1 MYETFMNTVRRFF
14 TPEGFFGFVG
24 GGFSPDKLKWLMLAV
39 FGAAVLSLVV
49 WTVPAYRKWHAGKVA
64 RGGWSAIAVS
74 VPAGLVKL
82 LLLFMV
88 ARFLTEAM
96 VYQAREFKH
105 EHGRVTTRNRSA
117 VLSKWGKPH
126 EQREL
131 KVNFT
136 RKRTWVT
143 RQLKV
148 PGEDGY
154 VTSDSFWKDK
164 AKPVQAVDGK
174 MPLVLTTHE
183 EERDVAVEQRT
194 IQSADVEITVHDN
207 PRELGGANYAGYDD
221 AWRLKYIVANEQK
234 EFVTAHFV
242 FPRTYDMDNVHVK
255 AAGQD
260 MLDKLKSVESAL
272 AWDMEIAPGKPVTVE
287 IGYDARGLE
296 HLRYIPRRAVPTAHY
311 RVAIHIKGIPGR
323 ELDFPIGSMPTE
335 RKLADIE
342 ESDFTLA
349 WSLDNA
355 ITQLDIGIKLP
366 TARQPQYHVANLLNE
381 APTGLVL
388 LLVLLVVPRLMTGR
402 PLSPLVVGILA
413 VAYYLFFTF
422 LGRLADLPIPF
433 TTAFLIAVVALQTL
447 VVFFRGRGA
456 GTAFLRIQ
464 DSVVFGVLV
473 VLYPLAVIGES
484 TTEFWMQLLY
494 MATLFYICALAVGL
508 RREEMPGK

>member
-14 TPEGFFGFVG
+14 TPEGFFGFIG

-49 WTVPAYRKWHAGKVA
+49 WTVLAYRSWHAGKVA

-74 VPAGLVKL
+74 IPAGLVKL

-88 ARFLTEAM
+88 ARFLTVAM
-96 VYQAREFKH
+96 VYQAREFEH
-105 EHGRVTTRNRSA
+105 EHGRVTERNRSA

-131 KVNFT
+131 KVHFT

-143 RQLKV
+143 RQLKI
-148 PGEDGY
+148 PGKDGY
-154 VTSDSFWKDK
+154 VTSESFWKDK
-164 AKPVQAVDGK
+164 AKPVQAVNGK

-183 EERDVAVEQRT
+183 EERDVAVEQRA

-221 AWRLKYIVANEQK
+221 AWRLKYVVANEQT
-234 EFVTAHFV
+234 ETVTAHFA
-242 FPRTYDMDNVHVK
+242 FPRTYDMDNVHVR
-255 AAGQD
+255 AAGKD
-260 MLDKLKSVESAL
+260 MLDKLKSVDSAL
-272 AWDMEIAPGKPVTVE
+272 AWGMAIESGKSVTIEIA
-287 IGYDARGLE
+287 YDARGLE
-296 HLRYIPRRAVPTAHY
+296 HLRYIPRRSVPTAHY
-311 RVAIHIKGIPGR
+311 RVAIHVKGILAR
-323 ELDFPIGSMPTE
+323 ELDWPIGSMPAAE
-335 RKLADIE
+335 KLGDIMA
-342 ESDFTLA
+342 SDYTL
-349 WSLDNA
+349 
-355 ITQLDIGIKLP
+355 
-366 TARQPQYHVANLLNE
+366 YHVANLLNE

-388 LLVLLVVPRLMTGR
+388 LLALLVVPRLMTGR
-402 PLSPLVVGILA
+402 SVSPLVIGILA

-433 TTAFLIAVVALQTL
+433 TTAFLIAAVVLQTL

-456 GTAFLRIQ
+456 GTLFLGIQ

-473 VLYPLAVIGES
+473 VLYPLAIISES
-484 TTEFWMQLLY
+484 TTEFWMQVLY
-494 MATLFYICALAVGL
+494 MATLFYICALAVCCAAKKC
-508 RREEMPGK
+508 RASDATATEVS